1 VREQEM
7 ANRQRL
13 QQLGLLSQAAASSSE
28 AQQLANRHLQL
39 SMLTRASN
47 ESLALQMLRTQQMQ
61 QQQQQHQQQAYG
73 SMMLQQ
79 QQQHPHQLLPSQS
92 LLLSQLQAMASPR
105 QRGPPNAMLP
115 SGSPLQLSGLALPPP
130 SPHSATIHPGR
141 DRTAMNLGGSAA
153 VAQPAQDSITSAL
166 VASIARDEAR
176 RKPGHDQPQSS
187 RGGGGGGGGN
197 ATLYPNGCRYHPR
210 AFPVAVEAD
219 RDCTSKYQAFLRQ
232 QLMYFETVP
241 LDTQAS
247 AKGRNKPIKV
257 GQVGIMCRHCR
268 NLLPPKRPRGS
279 VYYPQKLVGVY
290 QSAQNM
296 AKNHFAGSGCSNAPP
311 EVNEELHRLRAEQT
325 SFYGGGQPYW
335 AKSAA
340 MAGIVET
347 EDGLEF
353 AASARPKAGGN
364 GSGSPKG

>member
-1 VREQEM
+1 
-7 ANRQRL
+7 
-13 QQLGLLSQAAASSSE
+13 
-28 AQQLANRHLQL
+28 
-39 SMLTRASN
+39 
-47 ESLALQMLRTQQMQ
+47 
-61 QQQQQHQQQAYG
+61 
-73 SMMLQQ
+73 
-79 QQQHPHQLLPSQS
+79 
-92 LLLSQLQAMASPR
+92 
-105 QRGPPNAMLP
+105 
-115 SGSPLQLSGLALPPP
+115 
-130 SPHSATIHPGR
+130 
-141 DRTAMNLGGSAA
+141 MNLGGSAA

-296 AKNHFAGSGCSNAPP
+296 GNNHFTSKQCSNVPDLTVEQLEQLKHSKTPP
-311 EVNEELHRLRAEQT
+311 AST
-325 SFYGGGQPYW
+325 GGGGQRYW
-335 AKSAA
+335 IQAA
-340 MAGIVET
+340 QQLGVFDSEEGT
-347 EDGLEF
+347 GLVHRKP
-353 AASARPKAGGN
+353 S
-364 GSGSPKG
+364 